1 MGDSPERRA
10 PAERMIEMNKQQR
23 GPVTGYG

>member
-10 PAERMIEMNKQQR
+10 PAERMIVMNKHQR